1 MQRDPYELQTV
12 EVRRSSL
19 TGAQDGL
26 FTLRHVA
33 AGIPGPMGEV
43 AGHVTPDTR
52 TRDSTVTRTRD
63 SRHQDTW
70 QQAPGHVTAVNRTRD
85 SRQQVT

>member
-12 EVRRSSL
+12 EVRRSRL

-43 AGHVTPDTR
+43 AGHVTPGH
-52 TRDSTVTRTRD
+52 VTAVNRTRD
-63 SRHQDTW
+63 SRHQDTR

-85 SRQQVT
+85 SRHQVT